1 MTKITSMP
9 KETAAELLYF
19 IAENERFSSVESRL
33 KGDFTVPQVRALL
46 REVAAD
52 ISTDVTAETTTLGKA
67 SLDAQLSSRA
77 KDVIASL
84 TAEEERKLLTAF
96 GIISK

>member
-19 IAENERFSSVESRL
+19 IAENERFNSVETRL
-33 KGDFTVPQVRALL
+33 KGDFTVPQIRTLL
-46 REVAAD
+46 REVAAN
-52 ISTDVTAETTTLGKA
+52 ISRDAAEEMGTIGGA
-67 SLDAQLSSRA
+67 SVDAQLSSKT